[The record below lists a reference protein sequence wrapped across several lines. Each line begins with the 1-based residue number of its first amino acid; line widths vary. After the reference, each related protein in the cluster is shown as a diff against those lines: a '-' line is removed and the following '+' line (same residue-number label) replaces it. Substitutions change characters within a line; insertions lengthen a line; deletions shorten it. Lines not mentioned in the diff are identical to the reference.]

1 MRDKDKIIIRK
12 IIDYIDDTQQY
23 VKDLKREEFFED
35 KKTIMACAFAVS
47 QIGELVKEISNELM
61 SEYKNIPW
69 SSIRGMRNRIVH
81 DYENVNLEVLW
92 ATVTES
98 LSDLKE
104 ELEILL
110 DNER

>member
-1 MRDKDKIIIRK
+1 MKDKIIIQK
-12 IIDYIDDTQQY
+12 VISYINDIQQY

-47 QIGELVKEISNELM
+47 QIGELVKTVSDEIIH
-61 SEYKNIPW
+61 EYKNIPW

-81 DYENVNLEVLW
+81 DYVNVNLEVLW

>member
-12 IIDYIDDTQQY
+12 IISYIDDTQQY
-23 VKDLKREEFFED
+23 VKDLKKEDFFED

-61 SEYKNIPW
+61 SEYTNIPW

-92 ATVTES
+92 ATINKS
-98 LSDLKE
+98 LPQLKS
-104 ELEILL
+104 ELKTL
-110 DNER
+110 

>member
-12 IIDYIDDTQQY
+12 IISYIDDTQQY
-23 VKDLKREEFFED
+23 VKDLKKEDFFED

-61 SEYKNIPW
+61 TEYKNIPW

-92 ATVTES
+92 ATINKS
-98 LSDLKE
+98 LPHLKSQ
-104 ELEILL
+104 LKSIVIHL
-110 DNER
+110 